1 MNYLH
6 FSIFNVE
13 LFDAIGCFLE
23 ESMLLTLR
31 TGFELRIWG
40 KGVYCATNICC
51 LNKRGH
57 LTATFY
63 FYFDETF
70 NVLTRQQSK
79 QWSPFEEVAR
89 VNYASRV
96 VIWGILKSG
105 KTLEWVEINDCR
117 VFYKIC
123 DRPKASR
130 GKVQSANLA
139 SNRTDLTLLK
149 RSPLKNYF

>member
-117 VFYKIC
+117 TCQEFKFLVLFNDTWLLITIQGRARFINK
-123 DRPKASR
+123 PR
-130 GKVQSANLA
+130 G
-139 SNRTDLTLLK
+139 TL
-149 RSPLKNYF
+149 P